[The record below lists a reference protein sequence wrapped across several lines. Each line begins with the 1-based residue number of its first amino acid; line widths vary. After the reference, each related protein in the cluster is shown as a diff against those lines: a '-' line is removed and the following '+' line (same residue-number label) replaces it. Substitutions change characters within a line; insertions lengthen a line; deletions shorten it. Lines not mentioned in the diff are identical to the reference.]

1 MTTLKTLTAVGAT
14 LALLIG
20 QAFAQTAAPA
30 AAKPAGAAPAVAAP
44 AATAAKPM
52 MAAAEAKP
60 PMAKK
65 RSAKRVMKQRAVC
78 TKLDDPWDNICNVH
92 KNAQVACKDLPTGVK
107 KVTWV
112 KNAKGKKVRKLVGPT
127 ENKRKT
133 CIDSYMRNV

>member
-1 MTTLKTLTAVGAT
+1 
-14 LALLIG
+14 
-20 QAFAQTAAPA
+20 
-30 AAKPAGAAPAVAAP
+30 
-44 AATAAKPM
+44 
-52 MAAAEAKP
+52 MAADKADAPKQ
-60 PMAKK
+60 
-65 RSAKRVMKQRAVC
+65 KRVAMKRKPKNTC